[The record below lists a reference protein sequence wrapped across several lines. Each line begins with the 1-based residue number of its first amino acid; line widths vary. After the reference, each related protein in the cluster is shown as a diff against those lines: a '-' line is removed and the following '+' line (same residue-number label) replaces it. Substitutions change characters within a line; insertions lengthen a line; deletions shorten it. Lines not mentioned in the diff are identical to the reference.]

1 VVEVQREKLGELLVS
16 RNYITPE
23 QLEQALMHQEENGGK
38 IGRSLV
44 RMGAISEITLYQTLA
59 EQFGVNFVTLG
70 ADNVDEAFIRMYPEH
85 LIRKYKFIPLSDMGG
100 ILDIAFAEPKD
111 LEALDDISVTVDRK
125 VNVSLAMERDIEQ
138 VINHI
143 YEQGKV
149 LKELSGIETSD
160 TQDGVY
166 FDLEKSNQE
175 DAPVKQVLN
184 DILRRALAER
194 ASDIHLKVNAN
205 NMTVKFR
212 IDGVLHNIMTIPK
225 QAHSALTSRIKHMSG
240 LNIAEKR
247 VPQDGKAQ
255 ARVDDRMIDLRVS
268 TLPTVSLSSSQEL
281 EKVAI
286 RLLDKSSLITKTEK
300 IGFSPEVL
308 AQYNGVIR
316 SPYGVV
322 LITGPTGSGK
332 SSTLYTTVMEINDDS
347 KNIITIE
354 DPVEYELDTI
364 TQVQVNPKT
373 GLTFAAGLR
382 SILRQDPD
390 IVLLGEIRDN
400 ETAEIAVRAANTGH
414 LVLSTLHTN
423 DAPSAIMRLMDMGV
437 EPFLIASSLNAVV
450 GQRLVRKL
458 CEHCKEEYQCDGHTN
473 DKTFFGL
480 GEEPVTLYRG
490 KGCRMCKHTGFRGR
504 IPIHELLVVDND
516 IRRLIMS
523 DLNTE
528 KIKRSA
534 ISHGMKTMK
543 EDGLLKALQGLTT
556 LEEIRKNVS
565 LGGED

>member
-1 VVEVQREKLGELLVS
+1 VQREKLGELLVS

-458 CEHCKEEYQCDGHTN
+458 CEHCKEEYRCDGHTN

>member
-1 VVEVQREKLGELLVS
+1 MQREKLGELLVS

-458 CEHCKEEYQCDGHTN
+458 CEHCKEEYRCDGHTN